1 MDHNHLGR
9 TLPTLAPGPRGA
21 FAAPVTTIAKSR
33 KNSTAC
39 TSCKA
44 AKRKCSGRPAPCK
57 ACQTSKVACVFDESL
72 DLRRKVAVRRTQG
85 ELQHYKGLLASLF
98 NKIRDADEA
107 ETYKILEAIRC
118 NEFEDIA
125 TALEGLELPSTE
137 ESSSDSSSSSEDSES
152 EESEEAEDD
161 SESPKELSDP
171 EKTMRLTIERLC
183 DTPLYQVPSYWTY
196 YDADDFAV
204 SHLVSLYFTWDH
216 PFSQI
221 LDQDSFLFDMGDP
234 HFCTSLLVSSIL
246 AVAATYS
253 DYPKICAIR
262 GIDST
267 RGQNFFEEAERLW
280 KAERGRP
287 TLANIQAVTL
297 MSRFL
302 QFQGQRQA
310 SWLMLKQAVQLA
322 KDIGLFHSP
331 RRHWGSDMPA
341 KTRHVYAVAAW
352 GLYIMNSEMSF
363 ERGKAPDLEPP
374 WCYPDTAYDND
385 KGVVWSA
392 YPRFKE
398 DDFQDLPAQLG
409 ATFNRTILLA
419 KIAVRIQEFL
429 FIESW
434 GMSKSE
440 IEASANDLMT
450 QLQVVKEGLPAS
462 EVEQRELPHVL
473 LVHIKYHH
481 TVLLFFEHLWDHQ
494 LVEATPEQARSY
506 RLEPAKKVV
515 EYLGVFEARFGLRR
529 VPRQMLEPANRSLLA
544 LLVFVED
551 EESWEPIIDLCRFM
565 AACSTRFVLAEQMC
579 LQFERLIKA
588 SNAVL
593 PQEAYEV
600 LKGRGIN
607 ASDWL

>member
-1 MDHNHLGR
+1 MNHNHLGR

-21 FAAPVTTIAKSR
+21 FAAPMTTIAKSR

-57 ACQTSKVACVFDESL
+57 ACQTSKVACIFDESL

-85 ELQHYKGLLASLF
+85 ELQHYKGLLTTLF

-107 ETYKILEAIRC
+107 DTHKIVEAIQC
-118 NEFEDIA
+118 SDFEDIT
-125 TALEGLELPSTE
+125 TASERLELPSTE
-137 ESSSDSSSSSEDSES
+137 ESSSDSSSEDSEN
-152 EESEEAEDD
+152 D

-183 DTPLYQVPSYWTY
+183 DTPLYQVPSSWTY
-196 YDADDFAV
+196 CDADDFVV

-221 LDQDSFLFDMGDP
+221 LDQDLFLIDMTVDP
-234 HFCTSLLVSSIL
+234 DFCTPFLMNSIL

-253 DYPKICAIR
+253 DYPKIYAIR
-262 GIDST
+262 GIDSS
-267 RGQNFFEEAERLW
+267 RGQDFFEEAERLW

-310 SWLMLKQAVQLA
+310 SWLMLKQALQLA

-331 RRHWGSDMPA
+331 RRHWGSHMPVR
-341 KTRHVYAVAAW
+341 TRHVYAVAAW

-363 ERGKAPDLEPP
+363 ERGRAPDLEPP
-374 WCYPDTAYDND
+374 WSNPDTACDYDE
-385 KGVVWSA
+385 GIVWCA
-392 YPRFKE
+392 YPRFEK
-398 DDFQDLPAQLG
+398 DDFQELPAQLN
-409 ATFNRTILLA
+409 ATFNQTVLLA

-429 FIESW
+429 FKESW
-434 GMSKSE
+434 DMTKSE
-440 IEASANDLMT
+440 MEATADDLMN
-450 QLQVVKEGLPAS
+450 QLRLVIEGLPAS

-481 TVLLFFEHLWDHQ
+481 TVLLFFEYLWDHQ
-494 LVEATPEQARSY
+494 RMEATPEQIRSY
-506 RLEPAKKVV
+506 RLEPAKKIV
-515 EYLGVFEARFGLRR
+515 EYLGVFEDRFGLRR

-544 LLVFVED
+544 LLVFIEE
-551 EESWEPIIDLCRFM
+551 EESWEPMIDLCRFM

-579 LQFERLIKA
+579 LQFELIIKA
-588 SNAVL
+588 SNVVL

-600 LKGRGIN
+600 LKGRGVN